1 MQTITIHGRRTLH
14 GSIRPAAAKN
24 STLPLLAATLL
35 CDGPCRLRDVPR
47 LADVDTSLA
56 LLDAVGARVR
66 RCGADLCT
74 RPADRLCGDIPEHL
88 AGAMRSSVFY
98 LAPLLCRVGYVR
110 LPLPGGC
117 RLGPRPVDIHLAGL
131 AAMGAEVELEGIAVT
146 LRRTGPLHG
155 VDFTLRLPSVGA
167 TMTLLMAA
175 CCAAGQT
182 VLRGAAQEPEIGDMI
197 AFLSA
202 CGADIQGA
210 GTPVLT
216 VQGGRPLGGAFHR
229 PLPDRI
235 AAATYAAALACA
247 GGQIEIAGC
256 DPASYDSFLRFLT
269 GTGVQVSRVGDCVRL
284 ARDPAVPLRGGAHL
298 RADAWPA
305 FATDTA
311 PLAAAVLVTDS
322 RPLAEAVAHELER
335 QLAALPR
342 AEIARASLEANGK
355 LIVCRDLREGIA
367 VANRIA
373 PEHLELHLAGAM
385 DLVGSIRN
393 AGAIF
398 LGEWT
403 PEAVGDYVAG
413 PNHTLP
419 TGGTARYSSPLSVD
433 DFVKKSSIIQYSP
446 AALKNDARAVVQ
458 IATHEG
464 LWAHAESV
472 AQRLELLDEAGMDG
486 VPKAGELR

>member
-175 CCAAGQT
+175 CAAGQT

-256 DPASYDSFLRFLT
+256 DPASYDSFLRFL
-269 GTGVQVSRVGDCVRL
+269 
-284 ARDPAVPLRGGAHL
+284 AVPLRGGAHL

-311 PLAAAVLVTDS
+311 PLAAAVLLTAAGESEIYDS
-322 RPLAEAVAHELER
+322 LFANRFACAAGFAAMGAACTVRGR
-335 QLAALPR
+335 QLTLPGGAVLHGTDVTAPDLRGGAALLAAALAADGETRLRDPGHIPR
-342 AEIARASLEANGK
+342 GYENL
-355 LIVCRDLREGIA
+355 
-367 VANRIA
+367 
-373 PEHLELHLAGAM
+373 
-385 DLVGSIRN
+385 
-393 AGAIF
+393 
-398 LGEWT
+398 
-403 PEAVGDYVAG
+403 
-413 PNHTLP
+413 
-419 TGGTARYSSPLSVD
+419 
-433 DFVKKSSIIQYSP
+433 P
-446 AALKNDARAVVQ
+446 AALR
-458 IATHEG
+458 G
-464 LWAHAESV
+464 LGAEIS
-472 AQRLELLDEAGMDG
+472 
-486 VPKAGELR
+486 

>member
-35 CDGPCRLRDVPR
+35 CDGPCRLRDAPR

-56 LLDAVGARVR
+56 LLDAVGAKVR

-197 AFLSA
+197 AFLRA

-235 AAATYAAALACA
+235 AAATYAAALASA
-247 GGQIEIAGC
+247 GGEIEIAGC
-256 DPASYDSFLRFLT
+256 DPVSYDAFLRFLA
-269 GTGVQVSRVGDCVRL
+269 GTGVQISLAGDCVRL
-284 ARDPAVPLRGGAHL
+284 ARDPAVPLRGGAYL

-311 PLAAAVLVTDS
+311 PLAAAVLLTAAGESEIYDSLFANRFTCAAGFAAMGAACTAKGRRLTIPGGAVLRGADVTAPDL
-322 RPLAEAVAHELER
+322 RGGAAL
-335 QLAALPR
+335 LAAALAADGETRLRDPGHIPRGYEDLP
-342 AEIARASLEANGK
+342 GT
-355 LIVCRDLREGIA
+355 LRGLGAA
-367 VANRIA
+367 V
-373 PEHLELHLAGAM
+373 
-385 DLVGSIRN
+385 
-393 AGAIF
+393 F
-398 LGEWT
+398 
-403 PEAVGDYVAG
+403 
-413 PNHTLP
+413 
-419 TGGTARYSSPLSVD
+419 
-433 DFVKKSSIIQYSP
+433 
-446 AALKNDARAVVQ
+446 
-458 IATHEG
+458 
-464 LWAHAESV
+464 
-472 AQRLELLDEAGMDG
+472 
-486 VPKAGELR
+486 

>member
-216 VQGGRPLGGAFHR
+216 VQGSRPLGGAFHR

-256 DPASYDSFLRFLT
+256 DPASYDSFLRFLA

-311 PLAAAVLVTDS
+311 PLAAAVLLTAAGESEIYDNLFANRFACAAGFAAMGAACTVRGRFWRRHWPRTVRPACATPGTSPAGMRTCPGRCGGWGRRSPETARRLPLTLYHRAGHARPLRWS
-322 RPLAEAVAHELER
+322 RPGTR
-335 QLAALPR
+335 PIMAAPLLKFFTF
-342 AEIARASLEANGK
+342 SCK
-355 LIVCRDLREGIA
+355 VCRFPPKIHPLLRPALSKRAGQA
-367 VANRIA
+367 VFFY
-373 PEHLELHLAGAM
+373 EFLAKVLKLRGKF
-385 DLVGSIRN
+385 
-393 AGAIF
+393 AI
-398 LGEWT
+398 LINS
-403 PEAVGDYVAG
+403 Y
-413 PNHTLP
+413 
-419 TGGTARYSSPLSVD
+419 
-433 DFVKKSSIIQYSP
+433 
-446 AALKNDARAVVQ
+446 
-458 IATHEG
+458 
-464 LWAHAESV
+464 
-472 AQRLELLDEAGMDG
+472 M
-486 VPKAGELR
+486 

>member
-182 VLRGAAQEPEIGDMI
+182 VL
-197 AFLSA
+197 
-202 CGADIQGA
+202 
-210 GTPVLT
+210 
-216 VQGGRPLGGAFHR
+216 GGAFHR

-256 DPASYDSFLRFLT
+256 DPASYDSFLRFLA
-269 GTGVQVSRVGDCVRL
+269 GTGVQVSRAGDCMRL

-311 PLAAAVLVTDS
+311 PLAAAVLLTAAGESEIYDS
-322 RPLAEAVAHELER
+322 LFANRFACAAGFAAMGAACTVRGR
-335 QLAALPR
+335 QLTLPGGAVLHGTDVTAPDLRGGAALLAAALAADGETRLRDPGHIPR
-342 AEIARASLEANGK
+342 GYENL
-355 LIVCRDLREGIA
+355 
-367 VANRIA
+367 
-373 PEHLELHLAGAM
+373 
-385 DLVGSIRN
+385 
-393 AGAIF
+393 
-398 LGEWT
+398 
-403 PEAVGDYVAG
+403 
-413 PNHTLP
+413 
-419 TGGTARYSSPLSVD
+419 
-433 DFVKKSSIIQYSP
+433 P
-446 AALKNDARAVVQ
+446 AALR
-458 IATHEG
+458 G
-464 LWAHAESV
+464 LGAEIS
-472 AQRLELLDEAGMDG
+472 
-486 VPKAGELR
+486 